1 MEFALIFPVMLLL
14 VAGGADLAR
23 SFFVGMEV
31 ADGAREA
38 VLVAADNPY
47 TTYTHAQFTTLI
59 QNTYGGSPLTCPAGD
74 LSVTP
79 AQGPAPSAT
88 GATDQFITVTCNLPL
103 LTPLLP
109 SPVTITAKASSLI
122 VKS

>member
-1 MEFALIFPVMLLL
+1 LIFPIMLLL

-38 VLVAADNPY
+38 ALVAADNPY
-47 TTYTHAQFTTLI
+47 TTYTQAQFTKLI
-59 QNTYGGSPLTCPAGD
+59 QDTYGGSPLTCPVGD
-74 LSVTP
+74 LTATP
-79 AQGPAPSAT
+79 TTGPDPSGL

-103 LTPLLP
+103 ITPLLP
-109 SPVTITAKASSLI
+109 SPVTITARASSVI
-122 VKS
+122 VQS